1 MAIMFLLYPFFQL
14 TASLNVK
21 KNIIGEWTIY
31 NKLDEQSLYTIE
43 FHDFA
48 NKLNSTNKI
57 NNTISGTIWL
67 NDYEKEDLDEEE
79 QHNIYNPDN
88 FLLCSVKMTLYA
100 NNEGYIEII
109 DQYNKN
115 KDISLFNSSH
125 FIIFDNENKSTIISI
140 NSSSS
145 KLSCTFINSTF
156 GLIKYSHMFDGYEKV
171 IELYIIKSKELSF
184 IQWNKLFVYLFYAAF
199 ITMFCR
205 TIFVTISIIF
215 QRNKQNQTTN
225 KSENIKEIAVNKNG
239 IDENDKKP
247 HIKTE

>member
-1 MAIMFLLYPFFQL
+1 MFLLYPFFQL

-48 NKLNSTNKI
+48 KKLNSTNNI

-67 NDYEKEDLDEEE
+67 NDYEKEDLDKEE

-88 FLLCSVKMTLYA
+88 FLLCSVIMTLDA

-109 DQYNKN
+109 DQFNKN

-125 FIIFDNENKSTIISI
+125 FIIFDNENKT
-140 NSSSS
+140 
-145 KLSCTFINSTF
+145 
-156 GLIKYSHMFDGYEKV
+156 
-171 IELYIIKSKELSF
+171 
-184 IQWNKLFVYLFYAAF
+184 
-199 ITMFCR
+199 
-205 TIFVTISIIF
+205 
-215 QRNKQNQTTN
+215 
-225 KSENIKEIAVNKNG
+225 
-239 IDENDKKP
+239 
-247 HIKTE
+247 